1 MFIGFSGLL
10 ESCMESNS
18 PMTENLIKPEL
29 SNLTIV
35 YIYLVSVAS
44 CLRGPLYLWL
54 FWSPL

>member
-1 MFIGFSGLL
+1 
-10 ESCMESNS
+10 
-18 PMTENLIKPEL
+18 MTEKLIKPEL

-35 YIYLVSVAS
+35 YIYLVCVAS